1 MFSSFFVLDFS
12 YQESKMRN
20 NDTFFWYDLETFGL
34 NPAYDRIAQFA
45 GQRTDTDLNPIG
57 DPVILYCRL
66 SADYIPDPAA
76 CLVTGITPQEVKAK
90 GLPESEFIEKINDLF
105 SVPGTC
111 VCGFNSLKFDDEF
124 IRNALYR
131 NFLDP
136 YQREWKNGNSRWDI
150 IDLVRACHDFRPEGI
165 KWPGPSEKGN
175 PVFKLTELTAANN
188 IEQIGAH
195 DAMVDVN
202 ATIAVARLIKR
213 VQPRLFS
220 HYLSLRNKVEVKNYL
235 NPQDTPRPLLHTCA
249 AFTNPGGCTSL
260 IVPITPHVTNENSIV
275 CFDLSKDIAPLLS
288 AKPEDVFKVNGV
300 MKIAINKV
308 PFLARPNALKRADYQ
323 RLGID
328 FQACINR
335 YDEIT
340 RHRSELIVKIRS
352 NADDDFQT
360 PDDPDFQIYSRF
372 FSDYD
377 KRLFNVI
384 RSTPPEQRLN
394 LKLDFEDPRCSQML
408 WRHVCR
414 NYPLVLD
421 ETNLAKWKS
430 FSSTRLLCPPGN
442 PINDIG
448 FVSRKIEEK
457 LADNSLDAKQK
468 EILSK
473 LRDYMLSL
481 KRFVGL
487 Q

>member
-1 MFSSFFVLDFS
+1 MSTNS
-12 YQESKMRN
+12 Q
-20 NDTFFWYDLETFGL
+20 TFFWYDLETFGL
-34 NPAYDRIAQFA
+34 NPFYDRIAQFA
-45 GQRTDTDLNPIG
+45 GRRTDADLNPIG
-57 DPVILYCRL
+57 DPVILYCKL
-66 SADYIPDPAA
+66 SADYIPDPNA

-90 GLPESEFIEKINDLF
+90 GLPESEFIEKINELF

-111 VCGFNSLKFDDEF
+111 VCGFNNIRFDDEF

-165 KWPGPSEKGN
+165 SWPRPSEKGN

-195 DAMVDVN
+195 DAMVDVD
-202 ATIAVARLIKR
+202 ATIAVARLIKK
-213 VQPRLFS
+213 VQPKLFD
-220 HYLSLRNKVEVKNYL
+220 HYLRLRSKTEVKNYL
-235 NPQDTPRPLLHTCA
+235 DPQDTPKPVLHTCA
-249 AFTNPGGCTSL
+249 AFTNPAGCTSL
-260 IVPITPHVTNENSIV
+260 IVPITPHVKVENTIV
-275 CFDLSKDIAPLLS
+275 CFDLRYDPAPLYA
-288 AKPEDVFKVNGV
+288 AKPEDVFKVPGV
-300 MKIAINKV
+300 LRVALNRV
-308 PFLARPNALKRADYQ
+308 PFLARPNALRSQDYV

-328 FQACINR
+328 FQLCMQR
-335 YDEIT
+335 YNDIT
-340 RHRSELIVKIRS
+340 EHRTSLILKIRS
-352 NADDDFQT
+352 NEGAEFDN
-360 PDDPDFQIYSRF
+360 PDDVDFQIYSRF

-377 KRLFNVI
+377 RRLFSVI

-394 LKLDFEDPRCSQML
+394 LNLDFEDPRCPQML

-414 NYPLVLD
+414 NYPLTLD
-421 ETNLAKWKS
+421 EQNLTKWKS

-442 PINDIG
+442 PINDIN

-457 LADNSLDAKQK
+457 LADNSYDAKQK
-468 EILSK
+468 AVLK
-473 LRDYMLSL
+473 NLRDYMVSL